1 MNFITITTDGKYRVY
16 QGESGTMYF
25 EEVAH
30 NED

>member
-1 MNFITITTDGKYRVY
+1 MNFITITADGKYRVY
-16 QGESGTMYF
+16 RGDSGTMYF